1 MSEKHFRLTTNPK
14 SNAVAFDEKQKKHYI
29 GIALEDLLNE
39 QQAMINELKTYN
51 REQQSI
57 ITKLNNQ
64 IEQLNLAIDDLLTY
78 MSCDEIKKQ
87 NEQSQ
92 RELDSFKPVMFQDMR
107 KGTIILYSKGDTDE

>member
-1 MSEKHFRLTTNPK
+1 MNRLSDENKEFKQENGRLKEK
-14 SNAVAFDEKQKKHYI
+14 I
-29 GIALEDLLNE
+29 
-39 QQAMINELKTYN
+39 

-64 IEQLNLAIDDLLTY
+64 IEQLNFAIDDLLTY

-87 NEQSQ
+87 NEQLQ